1 MFFLISS
8 PGTTPPHKSRIFS
21 FVFRNQNVKKKKG
34 TPLQFL
40 TDIVLAKIIVK
51 IGPPHALDKF
61 QILGWTVPVDCYCAH
76 S

>member
-1 MFFLISS
+1 MVEYFPLFFEIRMS
-8 PGTTPPHKSRIFS
+8 KR
-21 FVFRNQNVKKKKG
+21 KKKR
-34 TPLQFL
+34 TPFQFL

-51 IGPPHALDKF
+51 IGPPPALDNF